1 MSRFLSRLCKAA
13 RVVATGKRHIISPM
27 FSGTAASVEH
37 FVVLQSLPEPAAS
50 VVDIGANRGQFALAV
65 RHVFPNST
73 IHSFEPLDRP
83 AGLYRQLLKPEAGFH
98 LTQAA
103 IGPEDK
109 QVTIHVSAC
118 DDSSSLL
125 PIAPLQSVL
134 FPGTQETHTETIRQ
148 APLDAFLDMPSLPRP
163 CLLKLD
169 VQVL

>member
-13 RVVATGKRHIISPM
+13 RVVATAKRHISSPM

-37 FVVLQSLPEPAAS
+37 FVVLQSLPKPAAS

-83 AGLYRQLLKPEAGFH
+83 AGLYRQLLKPEAGVH
-98 LTQAA
+98 LTQAS

-109 QVTIHVSAC
+109 QATIHV
-118 DDSSSLL
+118 
-125 PIAPLQSVL
+125 
-134 FPGTQETHTETIRQ
+134 
-148 APLDAFLDMPSLPRP
+148 
-163 CLLKLD
+163 
-169 VQVL
+169 